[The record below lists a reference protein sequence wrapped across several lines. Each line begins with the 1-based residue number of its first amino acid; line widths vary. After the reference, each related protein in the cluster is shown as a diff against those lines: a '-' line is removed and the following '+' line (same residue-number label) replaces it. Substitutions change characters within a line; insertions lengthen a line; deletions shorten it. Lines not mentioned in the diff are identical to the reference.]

1 LLGTVRAN
9 ALPSPIPLWDQ
20 SKVMSKRPP
29 FAKAATTSEVPTGS
43 IRHIVVHDKPM
54 ALCNVGGQFY
64 AVNAVCPHMG
74 GPLASGRLDGCVITC
89 PWHGWTFDVR
99 TGLPDHPGGHSIS
112 AYEVRV
118 EGEDILVGWLKRPS
132 P

>member
-1 LLGTVRAN
+1 MVG
-9 ALPSPIPLWDQ
+9 
-20 SKVMSKRPP
+20 MGKRPP
-29 FAKAATTSEVPTGS
+29 FVRVATVNEIPEGTVK
-43 IRHIVVHDKPM
+43 HIIVHDKPM
-54 ALCNVGGQFY
+54 ALARVEGQLY

-74 GPLASGRLDGCVITC
+74 GPLASGKLDGCVIAC

-118 EGEDILVGWLKRPS
+118 EDEDVLVCWLKRATP
-132 P
+132 